1 MLSAIQ
7 IYNNP
12 LISFKT
18 ESFIVLSL
26 IAWTYLLHA
35 YYRAKG
41 IDYRYFSKSG
51 RRKKYV
57 KNSDGSIKFW
67 DLKECISKTDC
78 PLDKNTTNNLNFLI
92 GLRNQIE
99 HRKAS
104 GLDSYLSARY
114 QACALNSIFI
124 LKRYMERNMALIIIW
139 R

>member
-1 MLSAIQ
+1 MARTIYSEKVDLIIKAREAMLSAIQ

-51 RRKKYV
+51 RRK
-57 KNSDGSIKFW
+57 NM
-67 DLKECISKTDC
+67 SKT
-78 PLDKNTTNNLNFLI
+78 PT
-92 GLRNQIE
+92 G
-99 HRKAS
+99 A
-104 GLDSYLSARY
+104 LS
-114 QACALNSIFI
+114 FGT
-124 LKRYMERNMALIIIW
+124 
-139 R
+139 

>member
-1 MLSAIQ
+1 MARTIYSEKVDLIIKAREAMLSAIQ

-67 DLKECISKTDC
+67 DLKECISK
-78 PLDKNTTNNLNFLI
+78 LI
-92 GLRNQIE
+92 ALLIKILRI
-99 HRKAS
+99 
-104 GLDSYLSARY
+104 
-114 QACALNSIFI
+114 I
-124 LKRYMERNMALIIIW
+124 LTF
-139 R
+139 